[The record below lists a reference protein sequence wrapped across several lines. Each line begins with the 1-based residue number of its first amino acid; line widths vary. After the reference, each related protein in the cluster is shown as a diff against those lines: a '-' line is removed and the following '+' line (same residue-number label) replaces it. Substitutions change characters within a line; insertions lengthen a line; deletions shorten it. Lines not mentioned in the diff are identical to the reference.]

1 MEKENQEIIA
11 YRIHESLYCVA
22 CYEKSARDLKAVQNP
37 EDPEVKFP
45 SKPIKA
51 EDIEIF
57 ICEDCK
63 TIGGHSAGE
72 IRIQEP
78 KDLNH
83 LRDMVEDSV
92 SKLAFL
98 EDFFSN
104 GHEHDADY
112 FSEKGKVGLYHIL
125 VDLQDDLTF
134 VVDEMSRGQ
143 RKGVFVDKSKG
154 S

>member
-11 YRIHESLYCVA
+11 YRIGESLFCPS
-22 CYEKSARDLKAVQNP
+22 CYEEGAKRLKAVQMP
-37 EDPEVKFP
+37 EDPQVTFP

-51 EDIEIF
+51 EDVEIF
-57 ICEDCK
+57 ICKECK
-63 TIGGHSAGE
+63 TIGGPSAGK

-78 KDLNH
+78 KDLNR
-83 LRDMVEDSV
+83 LRDMIEDSV

-98 EDFFSN
+98 EDFFSH
-104 GHEHDADY
+104 GHEPDADY
-112 FSEKGKVGLYHIL
+112 FSDNGKSGFYHIL

-143 RKGVFVDKSKG
+143 RNGVFVDKSG
-154 S
+154 GI

>member
-11 YRIHESLYCVA
+11 YRIGEGLFCPSCCEEGA
-22 CYEKSARDLKAVQNP
+22 KRLKAVQMP
-37 EDPEVKFP
+37 EDPQVTFP
-45 SKPIKA
+45 SKSIKTG
-51 EDIEIF
+51 DIKVF
-57 ICEDCK
+57 ICEECN
-63 TIGGHSAGE
+63 TIGGRLAE
-72 IRIQEP
+72 KIRIQEP
-78 KDLNH
+78 KDLNR
-83 LRDMVEDSV
+83 LRDMIEDSV

-98 EDFFSN
+98 KDFFSH
-104 GHEHDADY
+104 GHEPDVDY
-112 FSEKGKVGLYHIL
+112 FSKNGKAGFYHIL